1 MDLDYEKLLEDAQ
14 SKIPEKVKKHE
25 RFEIPK
31 VKGHFQG
38 NKTVITNF
46 NDIVSV
52 LGRDSNHIIKF
63 LTKALAA
70 SIDFSGNNLIL
81 GRKIKSELINE
92 KINLYAKI
100 YVICKECGKPDT
112 ELVHQDR
119 ILFLKCQACGAKHPI
134 TQKL

>member
-1 MDLDYEKLLEDAQ
+1 MDLDYEKLLEGAQ

-46 NDIVSV
+46 SEIAQV
-52 LGRDSNHIIKF
+52 LGRDPQHIIKY

-70 SIDFSGNNLIL
+70 SIDFTGSNLIL
-81 GRKIKSELINE
+81 GRKIKSDLINE
-92 KINLYAKI
+92 KINFYAKI